1 MKRKLF
7 LNFGIPYFADFDPR
21 YKDFSIPTAV
31 RGSFAVEI
39 KNFKKFLKAN
49 GFVGNTRK
57 AEETIKNAVI
67 QCVKEGVANLPFEE
81 KIPIWQM
88 ERRIDTVSSAL
99 FKTLFARLKTG
110 FNITLTA
117 LNLTAIEV
125 DEFSDGYKKLAH
137 ITQDPII
144 ENVNKRIEAESNIK
158 NSFNEKSISLKS
170 ALTVGV
176 LGLICLSAIAAL
188 LILIL

>member
-7 LNFGIPYFADFDPR
+7 LNFGIPYFDVFDPR

-39 KNFKKFLKAN
+39 KNFKKFLKIN
-49 GFVGNTRK
+49 GFIGNTQK
-57 AEETIKNAVI
+57 AEETIKSAVI

-99 FKTLFARLKTG
+99 FKTLSARLKNG

-125 DEFSDGYKKLAH
+125 DEFSEGYKKLSH

-144 ENVNKRIEAESNIK
+144 ENVNKKIEAAGYAAK
-158 NSFNEKSISLKS
+158 DLTPKTISLKA
-170 ALTVGV
+170 ALTVGA
-176 LGLICLSAIAAL
+176 LGLICLGAL
-188 LILIL
+188 VTLLVILL

>member
-7 LNFGIPYFADFDPR
+7 LNFGIPYFDVFDPR
-21 YKDFSIPTAV
+21 FKDFSIPTAV

-39 KNFKKFLKAN
+39 KNFKKFLKVN
-49 GFVGNTRK
+49 GFVGNTQK
-57 AEETIKNAVI
+57 AEETIKSAVI

-81 KIPIWQM
+81 KIPVWQM

-99 FKTLFARLKTG
+99 FKTLSARLKNG

-117 LNLTAIEV
+117 LNLTTIEV
-125 DEFSDGYKKLAH
+125 DEFSEGYKKLSH

-144 ENVNKRIEAESNIK
+144 ESVNKRIEAESDPTK
-158 NSFNEKSISLKS
+158 SLKEKSISLKT
-170 ALTVGV
+170 ALTIGT
-176 LGLICLSAIAAL
+176 LGLICLGAIAAL